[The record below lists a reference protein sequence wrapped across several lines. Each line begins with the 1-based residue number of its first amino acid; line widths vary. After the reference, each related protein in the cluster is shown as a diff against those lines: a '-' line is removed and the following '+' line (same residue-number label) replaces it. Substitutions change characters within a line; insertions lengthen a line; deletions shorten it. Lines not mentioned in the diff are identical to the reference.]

1 MDMDVSLAK
10 YGKFQYFSGSYYT
23 YQSLQVPRLL
33 FFNISKIRTAF
44 QTYAI
49 IQQLR

>member
-10 YGKFQYFSGSYYT
+10 YGKFQSFSGSYYT

-33 FFNISKIRTAF
+33 FLNISKTTF